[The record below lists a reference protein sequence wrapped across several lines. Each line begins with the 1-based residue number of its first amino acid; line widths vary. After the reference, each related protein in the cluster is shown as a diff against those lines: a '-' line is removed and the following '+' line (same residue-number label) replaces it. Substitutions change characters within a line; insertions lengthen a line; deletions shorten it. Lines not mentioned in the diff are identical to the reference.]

1 MIYKVIPNQQE
12 ELISMPET
20 GMGYQ
25 IIQAKFKEEF
35 APKELIVLNAELI
48 VENDQ
53 QKTDNLKTIFS
64 NGFNDSVRAAEY
76 REMED
81 IKMIGVITSL
91 DAPQPGIAGF
101 SSAKESSVIYP
112 DGKLYY
118 TRLSAYDDDRR
129 IDKTNNCLL
138 PGSFTTTKKD
148 YEDCVNTKDDPV
160 ERYALPNSQKI
171 AWSFHVLPL
180 ENDGYQLG
188 IVKPEFGKRGGGE
201 ECFFEKGTSHGTFK
215 KQTDYGIFYP

>member
-1 MIYKVIPNQQE
+1 
-12 ELISMPET
+12 MPET

-35 APKELIVLNAELI
+35 TAKELIVLNAELI
-48 VENDQ
+48 IENDL
-53 QKTDNLKTIFS
+53 QKTENLKTIFS
-64 NGFNDSVRAAEY
+64 DGFNNSLGAAEY
-76 REMED
+76 RELED

-91 DAPQPGIAGF
+91 DAPQAGITGF

-160 ERYALPNSQKI
+160 ERYALPNAQKI
-171 AWSFHVLPL
+171 AWSFHVIPQ
-180 ENDGYQLG
+180 ENDGYQFG
-188 IVKPEFGKRGGGE
+188 TVKPEFGKKGGGE
-201 ECFFEKGTSHGTFK
+201 ECFFEKGTSYSTFK
-215 KQTDYGIFYP
+215 KETDYGIFYP